1 MCGIVGFISDNQNE
15 QLIKSL
21 VSDLEHRGP
30 DESGYEIIKIDNGYL
45 HLGSSRLSI
54 TGIIDGTMPMKNNS
68 GDCLVYNGE
77 LYQID
82 QLKSKFN
89 YRENTKSDTKILF
102 DILKRNGTS
111 AISEL
116 NGMFAFSFY
125 NSEKNE
131 LVVGRDKLGIK
142 PVYFTQNEKFPFV
155 FSSEIRPLL
164 LNNMLNSTIQRSTI
178 ESYFLFNG
186 FTTDA
191 QIINNLESVNPGEI
205 VSFKKNKIIKEKY
218 FSIDDY
224 TNLNI
229 EENQNFS
236 DILKEVV
243 NDQLV
248 AEVPVNILLSGGI
261 DSSLIASV
269 INSKER
275 NVNAF
280 NLSYKNKRYDES
292 MKAQIIANQLDI
304 NLEIFEFDIK
314 KNEHV
319 INEIFEKLPEPIS
332 DPSIVPTYFL
342 SKKVSKYTK
351 AVLSGDGAD
360 ELFSGYEWYR
370 GFFISQYI
378 PKFFQPG
385 LNKLS
390 KSTLLNN
397 INYLPLSD
405 RIQLFTEYSEI
416 PYEERLLFWQSFV
429 SRNDLLIDQQREI
442 FQNHL
447 TGLKARNTD
456 DIFENIR
463 LIDLQTYLY
472 TNILKKG
479 DISSMLNGLEIRP
492 IFLDDRIIKYGLSNK
507 ASKNVGLFSTKTEL
521 RKLLGQFNKEVSKM
535 KKHGFAHDFGSWTD
549 TVGIPYLK
557 KEFAG
562 EKTFDLNF
570 KTIENNNIS
579 KYKKER
585 TVWKIYSIFRW
596 LKENGVTIVD

>member
-164 LNNMLNSTIQRSTI
+164 LNNMLNGTIQRSTI

-205 VSFKKNKIIKEKY
+205 VSFKKNRIIKEKY

-269 INSKER
+269 INSKEK

-292 MKAQIIANQLDI
+292 MKAQMIANQLGI

-314 KNEHV
+314 NNEHV

-405 RIQLFTEYSEI
+405 KIQLFTEYSEI

-442 FQNHL
+442 FQNYL

-492 IFLDDRIIKYGLSNK
+492 IFLDDRIIKYALSNK

>member
-314 KNEHV
+314 NNEHV

-429 SRNDLLIDQQREI
+429 SRNDLLID
-442 FQNHL
+442 L
-447 TGLKARNTD
+447 S
-456 DIFENIR
+456 
-463 LIDLQTYLY
+463 LIH
-472 TNILKKG
+472 I
-479 DISSMLNGLEIRP
+479 
-492 IFLDDRIIKYGLSNK
+492 
-507 ASKNVGLFSTKTEL
+507 
-521 RKLLGQFNKEVSKM
+521 
-535 KKHGFAHDFGSWTD
+535 
-549 TVGIPYLK
+549 
-557 KEFAG
+557 
-562 EKTFDLNF
+562 
-570 KTIENNNIS
+570 
-579 KYKKER
+579 
-585 TVWKIYSIFRW
+585 
-596 LKENGVTIVD
+596 

>member
-205 VSFKKNKIIKEKY
+205 VSFKKNRIIKEKY

-224 TNLNI
+224 ANLNI

-314 KNEHV
+314 NNEHV

-390 KSTLLNN
+390 KSILLNN

-442 FQNHL
+442 FQNYL
-447 TGLKARNTD
+447 TGLKARNTG

-492 IFLDDRIIKYGLSNK
+492 IFLDDRIIKYALSNK

>member
-1 MCGIVGFISDNQNE
+1 
-15 QLIKSL
+15 
-21 VSDLEHRGP
+21 
-30 DESGYEIIKIDNGYL
+30 
-45 HLGSSRLSI
+45 
-54 TGIIDGTMPMKNNS
+54 
-68 GDCLVYNGE
+68 
-77 LYQID
+77 
-82 QLKSKFN
+82 
-89 YRENTKSDTKILF
+89 
-102 DILKRNGTS
+102 
-111 AISEL
+111 
-116 NGMFAFSFY
+116 MFAFSFY

-164 LNNMLNSTIQRSTI
+164 LNNMLNSTIQRESTI

-314 KNEHV
+314 NNEHV

-378 PKFFQPG
+378 QKFFQPG

-390 KSTLLNN
+390 KSILLNN

-405 RIQLFTEYSEI
+405 NDSIIHRIY
-416 PYEERLLFWQSFV
+416 
-429 SRNDLLIDQQREI
+429 
-442 FQNHL
+442 
-447 TGLKARNTD
+447 
-456 DIFENIR
+456 
-463 LIDLQTYLY
+463 
-472 TNILKKG
+472 
-479 DISSMLNGLEIRP
+479 
-492 IFLDDRIIKYGLSNK
+492 
-507 ASKNVGLFSTKTEL
+507 
-521 RKLLGQFNKEVSKM
+521 
-535 KKHGFAHDFGSWTD
+535 
-549 TVGIPYLK
+549 
-557 KEFAG
+557 
-562 EKTFDLNF
+562 
-570 KTIENNNIS
+570 
-579 KYKKER
+579 
-585 TVWKIYSIFRW
+585 
-596 LKENGVTIVD
+596 

>member
-314 KNEHV
+314 NNEHV

-442 FQNHL
+442 FQNYL

-456 DIFENIR
+456 DVFENIR

-492 IFLDDRIIKYGLSNK
+492 IFLDDRIIKYALSNK

-521 RKLLGQFNKEVSKM
+521 RKLLGQFNKDVSKM

>member
-164 LNNMLNSTIQRSTI
+164 LNNMLNGTIQRSTI

-205 VSFKKNKIIKEKY
+205 VSFKKNRIIKEKY

-269 INSKER
+269 INSKEK

-292 MKAQIIANQLDI
+292 MKAQMIANQLGI

-314 KNEHV
+314 NNEHV

-405 RIQLFTEYSEI
+405 RIQLFTEYSEM

-442 FQNHL
+442 FQNYL

-456 DIFENIR
+456 DVFENIR

-492 IFLDDRIIKYGLSNK
+492 IFLDDRIIKYALSNK

-521 RKLLGQFNKEVSKM
+521 RKLLGQFNKDVSKM

>member
-164 LNNMLNSTIQRSTI
+164 LNNMLNSTIKRSTI

-314 KNEHV
+314 NNEHV

-442 FQNHL
+442 FQNYL

-492 IFLDDRIIKYGLSNK
+492 IFLDDRIIKYALSNK

>member
-131 LVVGRDKLGIK
+131 LVGRDKLGIK

-164 LNNMLNSTIQRSTI
+164 LNNMLNGTIQRSTI

-205 VSFKKNKIIKEKY
+205 VSFKKNRIIKEKY

-269 INSKER
+269 INSKEK

-292 MKAQIIANQLDI
+292 MKAQMIANQLGI

-314 KNEHV
+314 NNEHV

-405 RIQLFTEYSEI
+405 RIQLFTEYSEM

-442 FQNHL
+442 FQNYL

-456 DIFENIR
+456 DVFENIR

-492 IFLDDRIIKYGLSNK
+492 IFLDDRIIKYALSNK

-521 RKLLGQFNKEVSKM
+521 RKLLGQFNKDVSKM